1 MLSAVSSELLAVTQ
15 PSEHKHK
22 YKMVSTLW
30 LWTQSLETIKNALS
44 SCVFQSGQGA
54 DTEELNL

>member
-1 MLSAVSSELLAVTQ
+1 MLRAVSSELLAVTQ
-15 PSEHKHK
+15 ASEHKHK
-22 YKMVSTLW
+22 YKTVGTLR

-44 SCVFQSGQGA
+44 CIFQSGQGA

>member
-1 MLSAVSSELLAVTQ
+1 MLSAVSSELLAVIQ
-15 PSEHKHK
+15 SSEHKHK